1 MEKVFV
7 PTDPTEKRLQRALLQ
22 YYKPENRRLCIEAL
36 IRAGREDLI
45 GNGPGKLIQP
55 DQAYLRRLGD
65 KRKARAIAAAPKDR
79 RGKGSG
85 RRAPKHPPKG
95 GRP

>member
-1 MEKVFV
+1 M
-7 PTDPTEKRLQRALLQ
+7 
-22 YYKPENRRLCIEAL
+22 
-36 IRAGREDLI
+36 AGREALI

-85 RRAPKHPPKG
+85 RRTPKHPPKG

>member
-7 PTDPTEKRLQRALLQ
+7 PTDPTEKKLQRALLQ

-36 IRAGREDLI
+36 IRAGREELI
-45 GNGPGKLIQP
+45 GSGPGKLVQA

-65 KRKARAIAAAPKDR
+65 KRKAQVLTAKKRPG
-79 RGKGSG
+79 GKKACKKAKPS
-85 RRAPKHPPKG
+85 
-95 GRP
+95 